1 MRANISRWTIESVSI
16 CQLGPSLTELHYK
29 EVVVR
34 GELLRYGQ
42 QLGVVPEVPGR
53 RAANVSSVGDRG
65 EE

>member
-42 QLGVVPEVPGR
+42 QLGVVPEPQHQQP
-53 RAANVSSVGDRG
+53 N
-65 EE
+65 